1 MSVRCTLTD
10 DRCWSYVR
18 KERKSSCQKR
28 FVGRCLLT
36 EQMNVWKGSCSN
48 RKIEHDKELKEEE
61 LSYEPTNGND
71 EKKKRRLACAGMT
84 KKSEG
89 GFCG

>member
-1 MSVRCTLTD
+1 
-10 DRCWSYVR
+10 
-18 KERKSSCQKR
+18 
-28 FVGRCLLT
+28 
-36 EQMNVWKGSCSN
+36 MNVWKGSCSN